1 MCYSLYLCQATVR
14 QSRTVPA
21 ATTAQVSQ
29 VAPSAVGLASIKAE
43 WVAKIASLG
52 QEIPRSRNVQS
63 SDLPWCPPWALKQS
77 PSSLQQH
84 KGRRPPPS
92 RCSRMVWRPKLSRQ
106 ESLRI
111 PKTTFFD
118 WVNKAREAGT
128 MTAAGDILK
137 NRCDSMPR
145 RVAAL
150 LDSQGGP
157 TKYWEMT
164 IKEIK

>member
-1 MCYSLYLCQATVR
+1 MPVPGECVAITYCPARCRRPGESGGALCCRPSQHK
-14 QSRTVPA
+14 SRVSSADCVTRSGDPKELQCPELGLAMLSGLSPETMIAVISFIAP
-21 ATTAQVSQ
+21 TAQR
-29 VAPSAVGLASIKAE
+29 L
-43 WVAKIASLG
+43 
-52 QEIPRSRNVQS
+52 
-63 SDLPWCPPWALKQS
+63 
-77 PSSLQQH
+77 
-84 KGRRPPPS
+84 PS

-111 PKTTFFD
+111 PKTTSFFD

-150 LDSQGGP
+150 LYSQGGP
-157 TKYWEMT
+157 TKY
-164 IKEIK
+164 